1 MNNRNTIQN
10 ELNELNSGLN
20 LDSNR
25 NPYSVPEGYF
35 EGLADS
41 IVAKIK
47 GEMPVSAAEEI
58 AELSPLLAGIS
69 RKLPYSVPDDYFSLN
84 TEGLQA
90 FTSESEESLVLS
102 FIDKEMPYEV
112 PVGYFA
118 NVADQVLE
126 KVTTNQGSKVVAFPK
141 KNWMR
146 LAMAAIVTGIIAI
159 SGIVYFNNRSTGN
172 GTSNDPVMAVK
183 KASTE
188 ELNDFIKNTAVD
200 ATDDKSSLTV
210 LNKTPKTETK
220 KLFADVSDKELN
232 AFLDQMP
239 GDDEIDIN

>member
-20 LDSNR
+20 SDLNQH
-25 NPYSVPEGYF
+25 PYSVPEGYF
-35 EGLADS
+35 EGLANS
-41 IVAKIK
+41 ILAKIK
-47 GEMPVSAAEEI
+47 AEMPVSPFEEI

-69 RKLPYSVPDDYFSLN
+69 KKLPYSVPDDYFSLN
-84 TEGLQA
+84 IEGLQA
-90 FTSESEESLVLS
+90 FTSENEESLVLS

-118 NVADQVLE
+118 NVPDQVLE
-126 KVTTNQGSKVVAFPK
+126 NVTTNQGAKVIPFSKNK
-141 KNWMR
+141 WLR
-146 LAMAAIVTGIIAI
+146 LAMAAIVTGVIAI
-159 SGIVYFNNRSTGN
+159 SGIFYFNNRTTGN

-188 ELNDFIKNTAVD
+188 ELNDFIKTNAVD

-210 LNKTPKTETK
+210 LNKSPKPEAK

-239 GDDEIDIN
+239 GDDEVDIN

>member
-20 LDSNR
+20 SELNSNP
-25 NPYSVPEGYF
+25 NSVPEGYF
-35 EGLADS
+35 EGLANS
-41 IVAKIK
+41 ILFRIK
-47 GEMPVSAAEEI
+47 EETSISASEEI
-58 AELSPLLAGIS
+58 AQLSPLLAGIS
-69 RKLPYSVPDDYFSLN
+69 RKLPYSVPEDYFTLN
-84 TEGLQA
+84 IDGLEA
-90 FTSESEESLVLS
+90 FTSENEDSLVLS

-112 PVGYFA
+112 PLGYFA
-118 NVADQVLE
+118 SVPEQVIE
-126 KVTTNQGSKVVAFPK
+126 KVTSQQATVVPFMK
-141 KNWMR
+141 RKWMR
-146 LAMAAIVTGIIAI
+146 LAVAAMITGILAM
-159 SGIVYFNNRSTGN
+159 SGILYFNNRPNGK

-188 ELNDFIKNTAVD
+188 ELNDFIKTTAVD
-200 ATDDKSSLTV
+200 PTDDKSSLTV
-210 LNKTPKTETK
+210 LNKAPKTESK